1 MHRHTVSQN
10 TLATDI
16 ITGLIDLDSKLGL
29 ADVSDFAELADR
41 LRSLGWS
48 EFSHLICFASIAL
61 GLHPSVEPISGETE
75 APKAEA

>member
-41 LRSLGWS
+41 LRSLGRS
-48 EFSHLICFASIAL
+48 EFCHLICFASITL
-61 GLHPSVEPISGETE
+61 GLHPSVEPVEAE
-75 APKAEA
+75 APALAKE